1 MGKYTRGLLAVILA
15 VVLVLPAAAF
25 AMLPEANARSS
36 TGMDGPVMTGK
47 TVVDYDTS
55 NHWKF
60 WAGGYNGKEI
70 TTQNVGRIWT
80 DKTVRAVENGDSD
93 FLTTLSAI
101 SSTSDTT
108 VSGKP
113 LDIVLVLDASG
124 SMSDP
129 MGDGDP
135 IKRIDALKTAANS
148 FIDTI
153 AKENA
158 KISDE
163 SKQHQVAVVK
173 FSGNKSTTVGNDY
186 YRDDDGYTYNY
197 SQTMMG
203 LTNCS
208 EASATEPGATDLK
221 KTINAINPAGSTR
234 ADYGLQLADEVFSS
248 GRADAKKIVVFFTD
262 GSPTSSSGFEKKV
275 ANSAVNTAKKIKGN
289 GADIYAIGIFSGA
302 KPSDV
307 PTAEGISNENKF
319 MHAVSSNYPAASS
332 SISFW
337 GEWTINFGARA
348 ENANYYKSATSA
360 SELEKIFEEISGSI
374 IQAGY
379 PTEVHGGYGEHKSGY
394 ITFTDELGDFM
405 QVDNFTS
412 VVYNGET
419 FAKPAIKTE
428 GNVDTYKFT
437 GAAANL
443 VITVQHTE
451 KSKPRTG
458 DIVTVKI
465 PASLIPLRHFK
476 ITDGVLTV
484 DDAEPIQVNYTSSVK
499 RDALD
504 NLFTP
509 EKVAG
514 LKGYIESN
522 TITAENGSK
531 TVNFYANKWNG
542 GTLGDTIANFEPA
555 DSNRYYY
562 FQKQTPI
569 YVDKNCTTPATGSLA
584 AEGIYYYKDEF
595 EAKGTDSK
603 VEPRT
608 AIIEFTGGHAA
619 RFEGAIV
626 RDASGNLSFSEG
638 TARLAFIDEL
648 HTTKELVGGNP
659 TGTAADVLNLKW
671 NNTSAKSDAT
681 EVDVH
686 LGNNGK
692 ISFNVTPATVDTKT
706 SFGLTKVL
714 EGREWTDTDKFKF
727 ELSATSENDAPMPA
741 PATATVTK
749 ANLDDKGKAAI
760 NFGEITYNKPGEYTY
775 EVREVKGDAGGI
787 TYSKNVATF
796 KVTVAVKATGG
807 LKADV
812 EKISGET
819 EFKNTYSAKTETS
832 LTLEATKKLTGRP
845 MADDEFKFA
854 LSYAEHDEVLLD
866 ATNKGG
872 KVEFGPLTY
881 TTESLAKLVEEEKA
895 SFDDSSDKP
904 TWTIRYT
911 AAEQTGKLP
920 AGVSAAVSA
929 IDAYVTVVDNGD
941 GTLTATADY
950 GDAGNEF
957 VNAYTAAPAEASLV
971 GKKNLQVPDGLTPAD
986 ITGKFTFTVTG
997 EEGAPMPAN
1006 ASVTNDAK
1014 GKVDFGKITFT
1025 LDDLNK
1031 ALGEKPEK
1039 REHTFTY
1046 TVTESGEVA
1055 GVTNDA
1061 KLSREVSFTV
1071 TDDSKGKLSVS
1082 RNPDGNAAFTFTN
1095 TYNVT
1100 PVETSVT
1107 DQITATKVLTGRD
1120 MAEGE
1125 FSFELVEGEG
1135 KDAKVVATGKN
1146 AADGKIT
1153 MSAVKYTKARTHTYT
1168 LREVKGNAGG
1178 ITYSDAK
1185 FTIETTITDS
1195 GDGTLSATHVLK
1207 DVKVAEFKN
1216 SYNVTPKSSS
1226 VTEQITADKVLD
1238 GRDLKAG
1245 EFRFELVEGNNV
1257 VATGTNNADGKIV
1270 MDPVTYTA
1278 AGEHTY
1284 ILRETKAGTTENG
1297 ITYSTAEYTVVT
1309 TVKDNNDG
1317 TLSVEHK
1324 LQNVDKAT
1332 FENAYTV
1339 TPKSFSVTDQITAT
1353 KVLTGRDLKEG
1364 EFSFELVEGNDVV
1377 ATGKNDAR
1385 GKIKMSPI
1393 EYTAAGEHTYTLR
1406 EVKGD
1411 AGNGITYDGKTYTIE
1426 TTITDKGDG
1435 TLEAKHVLK
1444 GDGEAK
1450 FSNSYKPN
1458 PGEFS
1463 VTDQIT
1469 ATKSLTGRDLKE
1481 GEFSF
1486 ELVEGDKVV
1495 ATGTNDASGNITMGA
1510 VKYTEAGKHTYTL
1523 REVKGGTTSKGI
1535 TYSDAK
1541 YTIETTITD
1550 NGDGTLKAEHVLKD
1564 LTAATF
1570 KNTYSVTPTD
1580 ADLDFGLSKAVD
1592 GRAWTDSDEFS
1603 FTITA
1608 AEGTP
1613 LPDPATVTVSKKDA
1627 KDGIAAINFGKIRY
1641 TAAGTYKYEIRENAG
1656 NAAGMTYDG
1665 HVATAEVTV
1674 TENGEGV
1681 LTANVT
1687 KKESGRFTNTY
1698 RTELDY
1704 AAAGGLKLSK
1714 SLSGRPMT
1722 EGQFTFTVKPADE
1735 ASANALGLLPGA
1747 NNFQSPATAEA
1758 TVGLI
1763 DILAGH
1769 EVKFTQADAGK
1780 TFKYTVAEKND
1791 GKPGYTY
1798 DNAERTVT
1806 IVIADDGAG
1815 TLTATTT
1822 VSGGPEGT
1830 HETVHKSGENKV
1842 EKALVP
1848 FHNSY
1853 SATTNTPG
1861 GTAAQ
1866 VVATKTLTGRPMADG
1881 EFWFG
1886 IAYQGELVAYENLK
1900 PNIGGH
1906 VSFDTLHYDTKM
1918 LANLEAAGLAYRTDK
1933 DGKLAWT
1940 INYTAY
1946 EDLFGLPNGV
1956 SATTWSFGFKVIVVD
1971 NGDGTLTATVDY
1983 GGVEPLFENVYG
1995 ADAVDAALTG
2005 TKKLQVAEGLT
2016 PADITGKFTFT
2027 VTADEAGAPMP
2038 ERTTATND
2046 AAGNVDFGKI
2056 HFTLEDLNRALGVTD
2071 DATDKAEADEAD
2083 DVDADEAEAD
2093 ADADANADEPGDE
2106 SEPAAPTAPRSHT
2119 FAYTVTE
2126 SGSAPGV
2133 TNDANATRKVSYT
2146 VTDDGA
2152 GHLSVVRD
2160 GDDGAAFTFTNTY
2173 GVTPADSS
2181 VTDQVKTVKRLTGRD
2196 LAAGEFTFE
2205 LLEDDVVVAN
2215 GTNDANG
2222 TVTLSPIRYEAPGT
2236 HTYTLREACPNA
2248 LGLYKGVT
2256 YDGTTY
2262 TVVTTVS
2269 DNGDGTLTAA
2279 HKLEGATESAGFTNK
2294 YHAMPTQV
2302 SIGAIKVLEGREL
2315 KKDEFSFKLVGEDIE
2330 STVAN
2335 DADGK
2340 ISFDKFEYDEPGTH
2354 VYTISEVKGDEVGM
2368 TYDKSVFTVTV
2379 NVVDDGEGNLKANV
2393 AFTKG
2398 DKSVEGIVFNN
2409 TYKKP
2414 ETPVPTPDPGTPK
2427 TVTNIVK
2434 TVKGFL
2440 PTTGDQQAAALLMT
2454 FVIAMAGVGAL
2465 VWGIRKR

>member
-25 AMLPEANARSS
+25 AMPPEANARSS
-36 TGMDGPVMTGK
+36 TGMDGPIMTGK
-47 TVVDYDTS
+47 VADPDTS
-55 NHWKF
+55 GRWEI
-60 WAGGYNGKEI
+60 WAAGHGGNKV

-80 DKTVRAVENGDSD
+80 DKTVKATEENEESD
-93 FLTTLSAI
+93 FLTTLSAM
-101 SSTSDTT
+101 SSTSNSTVTVTT
-108 VSGKP
+108 P
-113 LDIVLVLDASG
+113 LDIVMVLDASG
-124 SMSDP
+124 SMDYE
-129 MGDGDP
+129 MGGGDP
-135 IKRIDALKTAANS
+135 TRRIDALESAASS
-148 FIDTI
+148 FIDAI
-153 AKENA
+153 AKQNEG
-158 KISDE
+158 IEGVDR
-163 SKQHQVAVVK
+163 QHKVAIVK
-173 FSGNKSTTVGNDY
+173 FAGKTSNNIGNET
-186 YRDDDGYTYNY
+186 YRDGGYTYNY
-197 SQTMMG
+197 TQVMKD
-203 LTNCS
+203 LTDCS
-208 EASATEPGATDLK
+208 GGNVKALK
-221 KTINAINPAGSTR
+221 HRIAQITPAGATR
-234 ADYGLQLADEVFSS
+234 ADNGLQLAEGITS

-262 GSPTSSSGFEKKV
+262 GTPTKIDKFDPTV
-275 ANSAVNTAKKIKGN
+275 ANAAVAAAKNMKDSK
-289 GADIYAIGIFSGA
+289 ATVYTIGIFDGADPSAGIQDSG
-302 KPSDV
+302 KSQK
-307 PTAEGISNENKF
+307 ENKF
-319 MHAVSSNYPAASS
+319 MQAVSSNYPNATA
-332 SISFW
+332 W
-337 GEWTINFGARA
+337 DTHGARA
-348 ENANYYKSATSA
+348 ENADYYKSATNAEELKKVFDDISQA
-360 SELEKIFEEISGSI
+360 ITSEPP
-374 IQAGY
+374 Y
-379 PTEVHGGYGEHKSGY
+379 PTEIHKGYDETKSGY

-405 QVDNFTS
+405 QVDGFTE
-412 VVYNGET
+412 VVINGMSFTKASKTVNKET
-419 FAKPAIKTE
+419 NT
-428 GNVDTYKFT
+428 DTYEFSGK
-437 GAAANL
+437 AKDL
-443 VITVQHTE
+443 LITVQRAGDDN
-451 KSKPRTG
+451 PRKG
-458 DIVTVKI
+458 DIVTVNI
-465 PASLIPLRHFK
+465 PASLIPLSHFK
-476 ITDGVLTV
+476 TV
-484 DDAEPIQVNYTSSVK
+484 DGKLSVDNVKPIQVKYASSVK
-499 RDALD
+499 SAALD

-514 LKGYIESN
+514 LKNYIEHN
-522 TITAENGSK
+522 TTVVDGTK
-531 TVNFYANKWNG
+531 TVSFYANKWSG
-542 GTLGDTIANFEPA
+542 GALGDTVATFEPA
-555 DSNRYYY
+555 DTNRYYY

-569 YVDKNCTTPATGSLA
+569 YADKDCTQPAKNSLA
-584 AEGIYYYKDEF
+584 DTGTYYYKDEF
-595 EAKGTDSK
+595 EERGSNGEAK
-603 VEPRT
+603 PAT
-608 AIIEFTGGHAA
+608 AVIEFVGGDAA
-619 RFEGAIV
+619 KFDGALV
-626 RDASGNLSFSEG
+626 ADEDGNLSFSVG

-648 HTTKELVGGNP
+648 HTTKGSVGGNS
-659 TGTAADVLNLKW
+659 TGTATDVLNPKW
-671 NNTSAKSDAT
+671 NNVSAKAT
-681 EVDVH
+681 ATHVNSY

-692 ISFNVTPATVDTKT
+692 ISFAYDMTPAMVNTKA

-714 EGREWTDTDKFKF
+714 KGRDWTNADAF
-727 ELSATSENDAPMPA
+727 EFGLTSESGAPMPA
-741 PATATVTK
+741 ARTATVRK
-749 ANLDDKGKAAI
+749 ADLDQGKAAI
-760 NFGEITYNKPGEYTY
+760 DFGTIEYTEPGTY
-775 EVREVKGDAGGI
+775 VYKVSEKHAGTTIDGI
-787 TYSKNVATF
+787 AYSKNVAEITVTVTPDKKGELSAGV
-796 KVTVAVKATGG
+796 KVT
-807 LKADV
+807 
-812 EKISGET
+812 SGET
-819 EFKNTYSAKTETS
+819 EFKNVY
-832 LTLEATKKLTGRP
+832 ATNPVESSVTDQITVTKSLTGRDLT
-845 MADDEFKFA
+845 ADEFSFELLEIIDK
-854 LSYAEHDEVLLD
+854 EVKPVETVKNAAD
-866 ATNKGG
+866 G
-872 KVEFGPLTY
+872 KVTF
-881 TTESLAKLVEEEKA
+881 
-895 SFDDSSDKP
+895 
-904 TWTIRYT
+904 
-911 AAEQTGKLP
+911 
-920 AGVSAAVSA
+920 SA
-929 IDAYVTVVDNGD
+929 IKYTEIGQHTYKLHEVKGNAGGIDYDDAVYTIVTTIADNGK
-941 GTLTATADY
+941 GQLVATHELK
-950 GDAGNEF
+950 DAKDVKSIEF
-957 VNAYTAAPAEASLV
+957 KNAYTTNATEASLA
-971 GKKNLQVPDGLTPAD
+971 GIKNLQVDDALTLAD

-997 EEGAPMPAN
+997 EEGAPMPAST
-1006 ASVTNDAK
+1006 SVHNDVD

-1031 ALGEKPEK
+1031 VLGEKPEK

-1061 KLSREVSFTV
+1061 KPPRTVSFTV
-1071 TDDSKGKLSVS
+1071 TDDSKGNLRVS
-1082 RNPDGNAAFTFTN
+1082 RKPDGDVAFTFTN
-1095 TYNVT
+1095 TYSVT
-1100 PVETSVT
+1100 PVKTSVT
-1107 DQITATKVLTGRD
+1107 DQIAATKVLTGRD

-1125 FSFELVEGEG
+1125 FSFELVEGGG
-1135 KDAKVVATGKN
+1135 KDVKVVATGKN

-1153 MSAVKYTKARTHTYT
+1153 MSP
-1168 LREVKGNAGG
+1168 
-1178 ITYSDAK
+1178 
-1185 FTIETTITDS
+1185 IE
-1195 GDGTLSATHVLK
+1195 
-1207 DVKVAEFKN
+1207 
-1216 SYNVTPKSSS
+1216 Y
-1226 VTEQITADKVLD
+1226 
-1238 GRDLKAG
+1238 
-1245 EFRFELVEGNNV
+1245 
-1257 VATGTNNADGKIV
+1257 
-1270 MDPVTYTA
+1270 
-1278 AGEHTY
+1278 
-1284 ILRETKAGTTENG
+1284 TKAGTH
-1297 ITYSTAEYTVVT
+1297 A
-1309 TVKDNNDG
+1309 
-1317 TLSVEHK
+1317 
-1324 LQNVDKAT
+1324 
-1332 FENAYTV
+1332 
-1339 TPKSFSVTDQITAT
+1339 
-1353 KVLTGRDLKEG
+1353 
-1364 EFSFELVEGNDVV
+1364 
-1377 ATGKNDAR
+1377 
-1385 GKIKMSPI
+1385 
-1393 EYTAAGEHTYTLR
+1393 
-1406 EVKGD
+1406 
-1411 AGNGITYDGKTYTIE
+1411 
-1426 TTITDKGDG
+1426 
-1435 TLEAKHVLK
+1435 
-1444 GDGEAK
+1444 
-1450 FSNSYKPN
+1450 
-1458 PGEFS
+1458 
-1463 VTDQIT
+1463 
-1469 ATKSLTGRDLKE
+1469 
-1481 GEFSF
+1481 
-1486 ELVEGDKVV
+1486 
-1495 ATGTNDASGNITMGA
+1495 
-1510 VKYTEAGKHTYTL
+1510 YTL

-1535 TYSDAK
+1535 TYSNAK
-1541 YTIETTITD
+1541 YTIQTTITD
-1550 NGDGTLKAEHVLKD
+1550 NGDGTLKAEHVLTGD
-1564 LTAATF
+1564 EPAEF
-1570 KNTYSVTPTD
+1570 KNSYSVTPID
-1580 ADLDFGLSKAVD
+1580 EELDFDLSKAID
-1592 GRAWTDSDEFS
+1592 GRDWTDSDKFS

-1608 AEGTP
+1608 SEGTP
-1613 LPDPATVTVSKKDA
+1613 LPDPATVTVNKHDA
-1627 KDGIAAINFGKIRY
+1627 KDGIAAVKFGKIRY
-1641 TAAGTYKYEIRENAG
+1641 TAAGTYTYEIRENAG
-1656 NAAGMTYDG
+1656 NAAGMAYDG

-1674 TENGEGV
+1674 TEDGEGK

-1687 KKESGRFTNTY
+1687 KKENGRFTNTY
-1698 RTELDY
+1698 RTELNY
-1704 AAAGGLKLSK
+1704 TAAGGLKLSK

-1722 EGQFTFTVKPADE
+1722 EGQFTFTVTPADE

-1747 NNFQSPATAEA
+1747 NSFKSPEAAEA

-1791 GKPGYTY
+1791 GQPGYTY
-1798 DNAERTVT
+1798 DDAVRTVT
-1806 IVIADDGAG
+1806 IAIADDTAG
-1815 TLTATTT
+1815 TLSATTT

-1830 HETVHKSGENKV
+1830 HTTVHKSGENKV
-1842 EKALVP
+1842 ESALVP

-1866 VVATKTLTGRPMADG
+1866 VVATKTLTGRPMVDG

-1983 GGVEPLFENVYG
+1983 AGVEPLFENAYG

-2038 ERTTATND
+2038 ERTTVTND

-2071 DATDKAEADEAD
+2071 DATDRAEADEAD
-2083 DVDADEAEAD
+2083 EVEADEAEAEE
-2093 ADADANADEPGDE
+2093 ADADVDTNADEPSDE
-2106 SEPAAPTAPRSHT
+2106 SEPTAPTAPRSHT

-2173 GVTPADSS
+2173 GVTPTDSS

-2269 DNGDGTLTAA
+2269 DNGDGTLAAA

-2354 VYTISEVKGDEVGM
+2354 VYTISEVKGDEAGM
-2368 TYDKSVFTVTV
+2368 TYDKSVFTATV

-2440 PTTGDQQAAALLMT
+2440 PTTGDQQAAALLMA

>member
-55 NHWKF
+55 GRWEI
-60 WAGGYNGKEI
+60 WAAGHGGNKV

-80 DKTVRAVENGDSD
+80 DKTVKATEENEESD
-93 FLTTLSAI
+93 FLTTLSAM
-101 SSTSDTT
+101 SSTSNSTVTVTT
-108 VSGKP
+108 P
-113 LDIVLVLDASG
+113 LDIVMVLDASG
-124 SMSDP
+124 SMDDP
-129 MGDGDP
+129 MGGGDST
-135 IKRIDALKTAANS
+135 KRIDALKSAANS
-148 FIDTI
+148 FINTI
-153 AKENA
+153 AKQNEG
-158 KISDE
+158 IEGVDR
-163 SKQHQVAVVK
+163 QHRVAIVK
-173 FSGNKSTTVGNDY
+173 FAGDKTNKVGNDQY
-186 YRDDDGYTYNY
+186 KKGQFWYNN
-197 SQTMMG
+197 SQVMKG
-203 LTNCS
+203 LTDCS
-208 EASATEPGATDLK
+208 GGNVKALKDTVAGIKPSGA
-221 KTINAINPAGSTR
+221 TR
-234 ADYGLQLADEVFSS
+234 ADYGLELAGDITS
-248 GRADAKKIVVFFTD
+248 GRADAKKTVVFFTD
-262 GSPTSSSGFEKKV
+262 GKPTSYSEFDSDV
-275 ANSAVNTAKKIKGN
+275 ANAAVTAAKKMKDGK
-289 GADIYAIGIFSGA
+289 ATVYTIGIFSGA
-302 KPSDV
+302 DPVADPSKKGTSDV
-307 PTAEGISNENKF
+307 NKF
-319 MHAVSSNYPAASS
+319 MHAVSSNYPDATSYASDEL
-332 SISFW
+332 
-337 GEWTINFGARA
+337 GTRA
-348 ENANYYKSATSA
+348 ENSDYYKSATNAEELKKVFDDISQA
-360 SELEKIFEEISGSI
+360 ITSEPP
-374 IQAGY
+374 Y
-379 PTEVHGGYGEHKSGY
+379 PTEIHKGYDETKSGY

-405 QVDNFTS
+405 QVDGFAEVVINGTPFTKAS
-412 VVYNGET
+412 KTVNKET
-419 FAKPAIKTE
+419 NT
-428 GNVDTYKFT
+428 DTYEFAGK
-437 GAAANL
+437 AKDL
-443 VITVQHTE
+443 LITVQRAGDDNPQ
-451 KSKPRTG
+451 KG
-458 DIVTVKI
+458 DIVTVNI
-465 PASLIPLRHFK
+465 PASLIPLSHFK
-476 ITDGVLTV
+476 TV
-484 DDAEPIQVNYTSSVK
+484 DGKLSVDSVKPIQVKYASSVK

-509 EKVAG
+509 EKVTG
-514 LKGYIESN
+514 LKDYIENN
-522 TITAENGSK
+522 TTVVDGTK
-531 TVNFYANKWNG
+531 TVSFYANKWSG
-542 GTLGDTIANFEPA
+542 GALGDTVATFEPA
-555 DSNRYYY
+555 DTNRYYY

-569 YVDKNCTTPATGSLA
+569 YTDKGCTQPAKNSLTDTGT
-584 AEGIYYYKDEF
+584 YYYKDEF
-595 EAKGTDSK
+595 EEQGSNGEAK
-603 VEPRT
+603 PAT
-608 AIIEFTGGHAA
+608 AVIEFIGGDAA
-619 RFEGAIV
+619 KFDGAIV
-626 RDASGNLSFSEG
+626 ADKDGNLSFSVG

-648 HTTKELVGGNP
+648 HTTKGSVGGNN
-659 TGTAADVLNLKW
+659 TGTATDVLNPKW
-671 NNTSAKSDAT
+671 NNVSAKAT
-681 EVDVH
+681 ATHVNSY

-692 ISFNVTPATVDTKT
+692 ISFAYNMTPATVETEAG
-706 SFGLTKVL
+706 FGLTKVL
-714 EGREWTDTDKFKF
+714 EGRDWTKGDTF
-727 ELSATSENDAPMPA
+727 EFGLTSENGAPIPES
-741 PATATVTK
+741 ATAPVTASVTK
-749 ANLDDKGKAAI
+749 DDLDDNGKAVI
-760 NFGEITYNKPGEYTY
+760 DFGTIKYTEPGTYVYRVSEKN
-775 EVREVKGDAGGI
+775 AGTTVDGI
-787 TYSKNVATF
+787 AYSKNVAEVTVTVTPNKRGELSAAV
-796 KVTVAVKATGG
+796 KVTWSE
-807 LKADV
+807 AD
-812 EKISGET
+812 ET
-819 EFKNTYSAKTETS
+819 EFKNAYTAEPVESSATDKIDV
-832 LTLEATKKLTGRP
+832 TKSLTGRDLTAGEFSFELREIKGEDSDLIETVKNA
-845 MADDEFKFA
+845 ADGKVTFSAIKYTEIGRHTYMLHEVKGNAGGIDYDDAFYTIVTTISDNGKGQLVATHELKGAEDVKSIEFK
-854 LSYAEHDEVLLD
+854 
-866 ATNKGG
+866 
-872 KVEFGPLTY
+872 
-881 TTESLAKLVEEEKA
+881 
-895 SFDDSSDKP
+895 
-904 TWTIRYT
+904 
-911 AAEQTGKLP
+911 
-920 AGVSAAVSA
+920 
-929 IDAYVTVVDNGD
+929 
-941 GTLTATADY
+941 
-950 GDAGNEF
+950 
-957 VNAYTAAPAEASLV
+957 NAYTTNAAEASLA
-971 GKKNLQVPDGLTPAD
+971 GIKNLQVADGLTPAD
-986 ITGKFTFTVTG
+986 IAGKFTFTVTG

-1071 TDDSKGKLSVS
+1071 TDDGKGNLSVS
-1082 RNPDGNAAFTFTN
+1082 CKPDGDVAFTFTN

-1107 DQITATKVLTGRD
+1107 DQITANKVLTGR
-1120 MAEGE
+1120 
-1125 FSFELVEGEG
+1125 EL
-1135 KDAKVVATGKN
+1135 
-1146 AADGKIT
+1146 AA
-1153 MSAVKYTKARTHTYT
+1153 
-1168 LREVKGNAGG
+1168 
-1178 ITYSDAK
+1178 
-1185 FTIETTITDS
+1185 
-1195 GDGTLSATHVLK
+1195 
-1207 DVKVAEFKN
+1207 
-1216 SYNVTPKSSS
+1216 
-1226 VTEQITADKVLD
+1226 
-1238 GRDLKAG
+1238 
-1245 EFRFELVEGNNV
+1245 
-1257 VATGTNNADGKIV
+1257 
-1270 MDPVTYTA
+1270 
-1278 AGEHTY
+1278 
-1284 ILRETKAGTTENG
+1284 
-1297 ITYSTAEYTVVT
+1297 
-1309 TVKDNNDG
+1309 
-1317 TLSVEHK
+1317 
-1324 LQNVDKAT
+1324 
-1332 FENAYTV
+1332 
-1339 TPKSFSVTDQITAT
+1339 
-1353 KVLTGRDLKEG
+1353 
-1364 EFSFELVEGNDVV
+1364 
-1377 ATGKNDAR
+1377 
-1385 GKIKMSPI
+1385 
-1393 EYTAAGEHTYTLR
+1393 
-1406 EVKGD
+1406 
-1411 AGNGITYDGKTYTIE
+1411 
-1426 TTITDKGDG
+1426 
-1435 TLEAKHVLK
+1435 
-1444 GDGEAK
+1444 
-1450 FSNSYKPN
+1450 
-1458 PGEFS
+1458 
-1463 VTDQIT
+1463 
-1469 ATKSLTGRDLKE
+1469 

-1495 ATGTNDASGNITMGA
+1495 ATGTNAADGAITMGKVA
-1510 VKYTEAGKHTYTL
+1510 YDKPGKHAYTL
-1523 REVKGGTTSKGI
+1523 REIKGGTTSKGI

-1564 LTAATF
+1564 ATAATF
-1570 KNTYSVTPTD
+1570 KNTYSVAPLD
-1580 ADLDFGLSKAVD
+1580 AELDFDLSKVIS
-1592 GRAWTDSDEFS
+1592 GRDWTDGDEFS

-1608 AEGTP
+1608 PEDAP

-1627 KDGIAAINFGKIRY
+1627 KDGIAAIKFGKIHY
-1641 TAAGTYKYEIRENAG
+1641 AAAGTYKYEIRENAG
-1656 NAAGMTYDG
+1656 STVGMTYDA

-1674 TENGEGV
+1674 TENGDGS

-1687 KKESGRFTNTY
+1687 KKENGRFTNTY
-1698 RTELDY
+1698 RTELNY
-1704 AAAGGLKLSK
+1704 TAAGGLWLSK
-1714 SLSGRPMT
+1714 YLDGRPMT
-1722 EGQFTFTVKPADE
+1722 EGQFTFTVTPADD
-1735 ASANALGLLPGA
+1735 ASARALGLLPGA
-1747 NNFQSPATAEA
+1747 NSFKSPAAAEA

-1769 EVKFTQADAGK
+1769 EVIFTQADAGK
-1780 TFKYTVAEKND
+1780 TFTYTVAEKND
-1791 GKPGYTY
+1791 GQPGYTY
-1798 DNAERTVT
+1798 DDAVRTVT
-1806 IVIADDGAG
+1806 IAIADDTAG

-1918 LANLEAAGLAYRTDK
+1918 LANLEAAGLAHRTDK

-1995 ADAVDAALTG
+1995 AEAVDAALTG

-2083 DVDADEAEAD
+2083 EAEADEAEAD
-2093 ADADANADEPGDE
+2093 EAEAEEADTDANADEPSDE
-2106 SEPAAPTAPRSHT
+2106 PEPAAPTAPRSHT
-2119 FAYTVTE
+2119 FTYTVTE

-2133 TNDANATRKVSYT
+2133 TNDTNATRKVSYT
-2146 VTDDGA
+2146 VSDDGA
-2152 GHLSVVRD
+2152 GHLSVKRE

-2173 GVTPADSS
+2173 GVAPTDSS

-2205 LLEDDVVVAN
+2205 LLEDGVVVAS
-2215 GTNDANG
+2215 GTNDVNG
-2222 TVTLSPIRYEAPGT
+2222 NVTLSPIRYEAPGT
-2236 HTYTLREACPNA
+2236 HTYMLREACPNA

-2269 DNGDGTLTAA
+2269 DNGDGTLTAT
-2279 HKLEGATESAGFTNK
+2279 HKLEGTTESAGFTNK

-2302 SIGAIKVLEGREL
+2302 SIGAVKVLEGREL

-2330 STVAN
+2330 STVTN

-2340 ISFDKFEYDEPGTH
+2340 INFDKFEYDEPGTH
-2354 VYTISEVKGDEVGM
+2354 AYTISEVKGDEVGM

-2440 PTTGDQQAAALLMT
+2440 PTTGDQQAAALLMA

>member
-1 MGKYTRGLLAVILA
+1 MSKYTRGLLAVILA

-36 TGMDGPVMTGK
+36 TGMDGPTATG

-113 LDIVLVLDASG
+113 LDIVMVLDASG
-124 SMSDP
+124 SMDDEMSRSDRT
-129 MGDGDP
+129 
-135 IKRIDALKTAANS
+135 KRIDALKTAANR

-153 AKENA
+153 ATQNQS
-158 KISDE
+158 ITDE
-163 SKQHQVAVVK
+163 SKQHQVAIVK
-173 FSGNKSTTVGNDY
+173 FAGTKRSTTVGND
-186 YRDDDGYTYNY
+186 RDENGYNY
-197 SQTMMG
+197 SQTMKK
-203 LTNCS
+203 LTLCKGEDAES
-208 EASATEPGATDLK
+208 LK
-221 KTINAINPAGSTR
+221 STIDSISPAGATR
-234 ADYGLQLADEVFSS
+234 ADYGLQLAEGISS
-248 GRADAKKIVVFFTD
+248 GRADAKKVVVFFTD
-262 GSPTSSSGFEKKV
+262 GSPTSSNGFEAKV
-275 ANSAVNTAKKIKGN
+275 ANDAINSAKKIKDK
-289 GADIYAIGIFSGA
+289 GADIYTIGIFSGVN
-302 KPSDV
+302 PSAD
-307 PTAEGISNENKF
+307 PTVDSTSKENKF

-332 SISFW
+332 SISIW
-337 GEWTINFGARA
+337 RGWTINFGARA

-360 SELEKIFEEISGSI
+360 AELEKIFEEISGSI
-374 IQAGY
+374 IKTGS
-379 PTEVHGGYGEHKSGY
+379 PTEVHDGYGEHESGY
-394 ITFTDELGDFM
+394 ITFTDRLGDFM
-405 QVDNFTS
+405 QVDDFTS
-412 VVYNGET
+412 VVYNGTT
-419 FAKPAIKTE
+419 FDKPTKKTE

-451 KSKPRTG
+451 EVKPQAG

-484 DDAEPIQVNYTSSVK
+484 DDTEPIRVNYTSSVK

-504 NLFTP
+504 NLFAP

-531 TVNFYANKWNG
+531 IVNFYANKWNAG
-542 GTLGDTIANFEPA
+542 ALGDTIANFEPA
-555 DSNRYYY
+555 DTNRYYY

-569 YVDKNCTTPATGSLA
+569 YTDKDCTQPAKNSLA
-584 AEGIYYYKDEF
+584 DTGTYYYKDEF
-595 EAKGTDSK
+595 EEQGENGEAKPASA
-603 VEPRT
+603 V
-608 AIIEFTGGHAA
+608 IEFIGGDAA
-619 RFEGAIV
+619 KFDGAIV
-626 RDASGNLSFSEG
+626 ADEDGSLSFSVG

-648 HTTKELVGGNP
+648 HTTKESVGGNN
-659 TGTAADVLNLKW
+659 TGTATDVLNPKW
-671 NNTSAKSDAT
+671 NNVSAKAT
-681 EVDVH
+681 ATHVNSY

-692 ISFNVTPATVDTKT
+692 ISFNVTPTTVDTKA

-714 EGREWTDTDKFKF
+714 EGRDWTDADEFKF

-741 PATATVTK
+741 HATATVT
-749 ANLDDKGKAAI
+749 NDDLDDNGKAAI
-760 NFGEITYNKPGEYTY
+760 DFGEITCNKPGEYTY
-775 EVREVKGDAGGI
+775 EVREVKGGAGGI
-787 TYSKNVATF
+787 TYSENVATF

-812 EKISGET
+812 EKISGKT
-819 EFKNTYSAKTETS
+819 EFKNTYSAKTETP
-832 LTLEATKKLTGRP
+832 LTLEATKTLTGRS

-854 LSYAEHDEVLLD
+854 LSYAGHDEVLLD
-866 ATNKGG
+866 ATNKSG

-881 TTESLAKLVEEEKA
+881 TTESLAKLVEEGKA
-895 SFDDSSDKP
+895 SVDASSDKP
-904 TWTIRYT
+904 TWTIRYI

-920 AGVSAAVSA
+920 AGVSATVSA
-929 IDAYVTVVDNGD
+929 IDACVTVVDNGD
-941 GTLTATADY
+941 GTLTATAVY

-957 VNAYTAAPAEASLV
+957 VNTYTAAPVEASLV

-986 ITGKFTFTVTG
+986 IAGKFTFTVTG

-1061 KLSREVSFTV
+1061 ETSRTVSFTV
-1071 TDDSKGKLSVS
+1071 TDDGEGTLRVS
-1082 RNPDGNAAFTFTN
+1082 RNPHGDAAFTFTN
-1095 TYNVT
+1095 AYNVT
-1100 PVETSVT
+1100 PIESRVT
-1107 DQITATKVLTGRD
+1107 DQITATKVLDGRD
-1120 MAEGE
+1120 LKDGE

-1153 MSAVKYTKARTHTYT
+1153 MSTIEYTKAGTHAYT

-1185 FTIETTITDS
+1185 FTIETTITDN

-1216 SYNVTPKSSS
+1216 SYNVTPLDAELDFDLSKA
-1226 VTEQITADKVLD
+1226 ID
-1238 GRDLKAG
+1238 GRD
-1245 EFRFELVEGNNV
+1245 
-1257 VATGTNNADGKIV
+1257 
-1270 MDPVTYTA
+1270 
-1278 AGEHTY
+1278 
-1284 ILRETKAGTTENG
+1284 
-1297 ITYSTAEYTVVT
+1297 
-1309 TVKDNNDG
+1309 
-1317 TLSVEHK
+1317 
-1324 LQNVDKAT
+1324 
-1332 FENAYTV
+1332 
-1339 TPKSFSVTDQITAT
+1339 
-1353 KVLTGRDLKEG
+1353 
-1364 EFSFELVEGNDVV
+1364 
-1377 ATGKNDAR
+1377 
-1385 GKIKMSPI
+1385 
-1393 EYTAAGEHTYTLR
+1393 
-1406 EVKGD
+1406 
-1411 AGNGITYDGKTYTIE
+1411 
-1426 TTITDKGDG
+1426 
-1435 TLEAKHVLK
+1435 
-1444 GDGEAK
+1444 
-1450 FSNSYKPN
+1450 
-1458 PGEFS
+1458 
-1463 VTDQIT
+1463 
-1469 ATKSLTGRDLKE
+1469 
-1481 GEFSF
+1481 
-1486 ELVEGDKVV
+1486 
-1495 ATGTNDASGNITMGA
+1495 
-1510 VKYTEAGKHTYTL
+1510 
-1523 REVKGGTTSKGI
+1523 
-1535 TYSDAK
+1535 
-1541 YTIETTITD
+1541 
-1550 NGDGTLKAEHVLKD
+1550 
-1564 LTAATF
+1564 
-1570 KNTYSVTPTD
+1570 
-1580 ADLDFGLSKAVD
+1580 
-1592 GRAWTDSDEFS
+1592 WTDSDKFS

-1608 AEGTP
+1608 PEGTP

-1627 KDGIAAINFGKIRY
+1627 KDGIAAIKFGKIHY

-1656 NAAGMTYDG
+1656 SAAGMTYDA

-1674 TENGEGV
+1674 TDNGKGV
-1681 LTANVT
+1681 LIANVT
-1687 KKESGRFTNTY
+1687 KKESGRFTNKY
-1698 RTELDY
+1698 HTELNY
-1704 AAAGGLKLSK
+1704 TAAGGLKLSK
-1714 SLSGRPMT
+1714 TLSGRPMT
-1722 EGQFTFTVKPADE
+1722 EGQFSFTVTPADE
-1735 ASANALGLLPGA
+1735 ASAKALGLLEGA
-1747 NNFQSPATAEA
+1747 NNFQSPAAAEG

-1780 TFKYTVAEKND
+1780 TFKYAVAEKND
-1791 GKPGYTY
+1791 GKSGYTY
-1798 DNAERTVT
+1798 DDAVRTVA
-1806 IVIADDGAG
+1806 IAIADDGAG

-1822 VSGGPEGT
+1822 VSGGPKGT
-1830 HETVHKSGENKV
+1830 PVTVHKSGENKV
-1842 EKALVP
+1842 ESAVVP
-1848 FHNSY
+1848 FANSY
-1853 SATTNTPG
+1853 HASTDNP

-1881 EFWFG
+1881 EFCFG
-1886 IAYQGELVAYENLK
+1886 IAYAGETEAINGTTAWNVN
-1900 PNIGGH
+1900 GQ
-1906 VSFDTLHYDTKM
+1906 VSFGTLHYDTEM
-1918 LANLEAAGLAYRTDK
+1918 LANLVSADRAIRTDA
-1933 DGKLAWT
+1933 DGNLAWT
-1940 INYTAY
+1940 INYTAFEY
-1946 EDLFGLPNGV
+1946 TNSLADKGITAAKP
-1956 SATTWSFGFKVIVVD
+1956 SFSFKVVVVD
-1971 NGDGTLTATVDY
+1971 NGDGTLTAKPDY
-1983 GGVEPLFENVYG
+1983 GGTEPVFENVYG
-1995 ADAVDAALTG
+1995 AEAADAALAG
-2005 TKKLQVAEGLT
+2005 TKKLQAAEGLT

-2038 ERTTATND
+2038 EHTTVTND

-2056 HFTLEDLNRALGVTD
+2056 HFTLDDLNRALGVTT
-2071 DATDKAEADEAD
+2071 DASGDASSDAE
-2083 DVDADEAEAD
+2083 
-2093 ADADANADEPGDE
+2093 ANADEVEVDADASGDE
-2106 SEPAAPTAPRSHT
+2106 TKDESKPAAPTAPRSHT
-2119 FAYTVTE
+2119 FTYTVTE

-2133 TNDANATRKVSYT
+2133 TNDANATHKVSYT

-2152 GHLSVVRD
+2152 GHLRVVRE

-2173 GVTPADSS
+2173 SVTPTDSS

-2205 LLEDDVVVAN
+2205 LLEDGVVVAT

-2222 TVTLSPIRYEAPGT
+2222 TVALSPIRYEAPGA
-2236 HTYTLREACPNA
+2236 HTYMLREACPNA

-2269 DNGDGTLTAA
+2269 DNGDGTLTAT
-2279 HKLEGATESAGFTNK
+2279 HKLEGTTESAGFTNK

-2330 STVAN
+2330 STVTN

-2340 ISFDKFEYDEPGTH
+2340 INFDKFEYDEPGTY
-2354 VYTISEVKGDEVGM
+2354 VYTISEVKGDEAGM
-2368 TYDKSVFTVTV
+2368 TYDKSVFTATV
-2379 NVVDDGEGNLKANV
+2379 NVADDGEGNLKANV

-2434 TVKGFL
+2434 TVKSFL
-2440 PTTGDQQAAALLMT
+2440 PTTGDQQAAALLMA
-2454 FVIAMAGVGAL
+2454 FVIAMTGVGAL

>member
-1 MGKYTRGLLAVILA
+1 MYR
-15 VVLVLPAAAF
+15 
-25 AMLPEANARSS
+25 
-36 TGMDGPVMTGK
+36 D
-47 TVVDYDTS
+47 
-55 NHWKF
+55 
-60 WAGGYNGKEI
+60 GGYSYNYTQVMKE
-70 TTQNVGRIWT
+70 
-80 DKTVRAVENGDSD
+80 
-93 FLTTLSAI
+93 LTYC
-101 SSTSDTT
+101 
-108 VSGKP
+108 
-113 LDIVLVLDASG
+113 SG
-124 SMSDP
+124 S
-129 MGDGDP
+129 
-135 IKRIDALKTAANS
+135 
-148 FIDTI
+148 
-153 AKENA
+153 NA
-158 KISDE
+158 D
-163 SKQHQVAVVK
+163 
-173 FSGNKSTTVGNDY
+173 
-186 YRDDDGYTYNY
+186 
-197 SQTMMG
+197 
-203 LTNCS
+203 
-208 EASATEPGATDLK
+208 DLK
-221 KTINAINPAGSTR
+221 KNTINKIQPAGATR
-234 ADYGLQLADEVFSS
+234 ADYGLELAEKITTTY
-248 GRADAKKIVVFFTD
+248 GRKDAKKIIVFFTD
-262 GSPTSSSGFEKKV
+262 GTPTKQNKFDAGV
-275 ANSAVNTAKKIKGN
+275 ANAAVTAAKNMKDGK
-289 GADIYAIGIFSGA
+289 ATVYTIGIFDGA
-302 KPSDV
+302 NPKASVQDSK
-307 PTAEGISNENKF
+307 TSQENKF
-319 MHAVSSNYPAASS
+319 MQAVSSNYPNATA
-332 SISFW
+332 W
-337 GEWTINFGARA
+337 DAHGARA
-348 ENANYYKSATSA
+348 ENSDYYKSATDAEELKKVFDDISQA
-360 SELEKIFEEISGSI
+360 ITSE
-374 IQAGY
+374 APY
-379 PTEVHGGYGEHKSGY
+379 PTEIDKGYDATKSGY

-405 QVDNFTS
+405 QVDSFTE
-412 VVYNGET
+412 VVINGTPFTKTDKTVNKET
-419 FAKPAIKTE
+419 NT
-428 GNVDTYKFT
+428 DTYEFT
-437 GAAANL
+437 GKAKDL
-443 VITVQHTE
+443 LITVQ
-451 KSKPRTG
+451 RAG
-458 DIVTVKI
+458 DDNPQKGDVVTVSI
-465 PASLIPLRHFK
+465 PASLIPLSHFK
-476 ITDGVLTV
+476 TV
-484 DDAEPIQVNYTSSVK
+484 DGKLSVDSAQPIRVKYTSSVK
-499 RDALD
+499 STALD

-509 EKVAG
+509 EKVTG
-514 LKGYIESN
+514 LKDYIENN
-522 TITAENGSK
+522 TTVANGAK
-531 TVNFYANKWNG
+531 TVNFYANKWAAG
-542 GTLGDTIANFEPA
+542 DLGNTVATFEPA
-555 DSNRYYY
+555 DTNRYYY

-569 YVDKNCTTPATGSLA
+569 YTDKGCTQPAKNSLTDTGT
-584 AEGIYYYKDEF
+584 YYYKDEF
-595 EAKGTDSK
+595 EERGENGEAKPAAA
-603 VEPRT
+603 V
-608 AIIEFTGGHAA
+608 IEFIGGDAA
-619 RFEGAIV
+619 KFDGAIV
-626 RDASGNLSFSEG
+626 ADEGGNLSFSVG

-648 HTTKELVGGNP
+648 HTTKESVGGNN
-659 TGTAADVLNLKW
+659 TGTATDVLNPKW
-671 NNTSAKSDAT
+671 NNVSAKAT
-681 EVDVH
+681 ATHVNSY

-692 ISFNVTPATVDTKT
+692 ISFNVTPTTVDTKA

-714 EGREWTDTDKFKF
+714 EGRSWTDADEFKF
-727 ELSATSENDAPMPA
+727 ELSATPKNDAPMPA
-741 PATATVTK
+741 STDTTVHK
-749 ANLDDKGKAAI
+749 PDPDGKAAI
-760 NFGEITYNKPGEYTY
+760 DFGEITYNKPGEYTY

-796 KVTVAVKATGG
+796 KVTVAVNATGG

-819 EFKNTYSAKTETS
+819 EFKNTYSAKMETP
-832 LTLEATKKLTGRP
+832 LTLEATKTLTGRP

-854 LSYAEHDEVLLD
+854 LSYAGHDEVLLD

-881 TTESLAKLVEEEKA
+881 TTKSLAKLVEEDKA
-895 SFDDSSDKP
+895 SLDASSDKP
-904 TWTIRYT
+904 TWTIHYI

-920 AGVSAAVSA
+920 AGVSATVSA
-929 IDAYVTVVDNGD
+929 IDACVTVVDNGD
-941 GTLTATADY
+941 GTLTATAVY

-957 VNAYTAAPAEASLV
+957 VNTYTAAPAEASLV
-971 GKKNLQVPDGLTPAD
+971 GKKNLQVPKGLTPAD
-986 ITGKFTFTVTG
+986 IAGKFTFTVTG
-997 EEGAPMPAN
+997 EDGAPMPAN
-1006 ASVTNDAK
+1006 ASVTNHAK

-1071 TDDSKGKLSVS
+1071 IDDGKGNLSVS
-1082 RNPDGNAAFTFTN
+1082 HKPDGDVAFTFTN

-1107 DQITATKVLTGRD
+1107 DQITANKVLID
-1120 MAEGE
+1120 
-1125 FSFELVEGEG
+1125 
-1135 KDAKVVATGKN
+1135 
-1146 AADGKIT
+1146 
-1153 MSAVKYTKARTHTYT
+1153 
-1168 LREVKGNAGG
+1168 
-1178 ITYSDAK
+1178 
-1185 FTIETTITDS
+1185 
-1195 GDGTLSATHVLK
+1195 
-1207 DVKVAEFKN
+1207 
-1216 SYNVTPKSSS
+1216 
-1226 VTEQITADKVLD
+1226 
-1238 GRDLKAG
+1238 
-1245 EFRFELVEGNNV
+1245 
-1257 VATGTNNADGKIV
+1257 
-1270 MDPVTYTA
+1270 
-1278 AGEHTY
+1278 
-1284 ILRETKAGTTENG
+1284 
-1297 ITYSTAEYTVVT
+1297 
-1309 TVKDNNDG
+1309 
-1317 TLSVEHK
+1317 
-1324 LQNVDKAT
+1324 
-1332 FENAYTV
+1332 
-1339 TPKSFSVTDQITAT
+1339 
-1353 KVLTGRDLKEG
+1353 RDLKEG
-1364 EFSFELVEGNDVV
+1364 EFSFELVEGNKVV
-1377 ATGKNDAR
+1377 ATGINDAE
-1385 GKIKMSPI
+1385 GNITMSAVK
-1393 EYTAAGEHTYTLR
+1393 YTEAGEHTYTLR
-1406 EVKGD
+1406 EVNGGTISK
-1411 AGNGITYDGKTYTIE
+1411 GITYGDAKYTIE

-1435 TLEAKHVLK
+1435 TL
-1444 GDGEAK
+1444 
-1450 FSNSYKPN
+1450 
-1458 PGEFS
+1458 
-1463 VTDQIT
+1463 
-1469 ATKSLTGRDLKE
+1469 
-1481 GEFSF
+1481 
-1486 ELVEGDKVV
+1486 
-1495 ATGTNDASGNITMGA
+1495 
-1510 VKYTEAGKHTYTL
+1510 
-1523 REVKGGTTSKGI
+1523 
-1535 TYSDAK
+1535 
-1541 YTIETTITD
+1541 
-1550 NGDGTLKAEHVLKD
+1550 KAEHVLKD
-1564 LTAATF
+1564 AKTATF

-1580 ADLDFGLSKAVD
+1580 ADLDFDLSKAID
-1592 GRAWTDSDEFS
+1592 GREWTDGDEFS

-1608 AEGTP
+1608 PDGAP
-1613 LPDPATVTVSKKDA
+1613 LPDPATVTVSKHDA
-1627 KDGIAAINFGKIRY
+1627 KDGIAAIKFGKIRY

-1656 NAAGMTYDG
+1656 NTVGMTYDS

-1674 TENGEGV
+1674 TENGDGN

-1687 KKESGRFTNTY
+1687 KKENGRFTNKY
-1698 RTELDY
+1698 RTELNY
-1704 AAAGGLKLSK
+1704 TAAGGLWLSK
-1714 SLSGRPMT
+1714 YLDGRPMT
-1722 EGQFTFTVKPADE
+1722 EGQFTFTVTPADD
-1735 ASANALGLLPGA
+1735 ASARALGLLPGA
-1747 NNFQSPATAEA
+1747 NSFKSPAAAEA

-1769 EVKFTQADAGK
+1769 EVIFTQADAGK
-1780 TFKYTVAEKND
+1780 TFTYTVAEKND
-1791 GKPGYTY
+1791 GQPGYTY
-1798 DNAERTVT
+1798 DDAVRTVT
-1806 IVIADDGAG
+1806 IAIADDTAG

-1866 VVATKTLTGRPMADG
+1866 VVATKTLAGRPMADG

-1995 ADAVDAALTG
+1995 AEAVDAALTG
-2005 TKKLQVAEGLT
+2005 TKKLQAAEGLT

-2083 DVDADEAEAD
+2083 EAEADEAEAEE
-2093 ADADANADEPGDE
+2093 ADTDANADEPSDE
-2106 SEPAAPTAPRSHT
+2106 PEPAAPTAPRSHT
-2119 FAYTVTE
+2119 FTYTVTE

-2133 TNDANATRKVSYT
+2133 TNDTNATRKVSYT
-2146 VTDDGA
+2146 VSDDGA
-2152 GHLSVVRD
+2152 GHLSVKRE

-2173 GVTPADSS
+2173 GVAPTDSS

-2269 DNGDGTLTAA
+2269 DNGDGTLTAT
-2279 HKLEGATESAGFTNK
+2279 HKLEGTTESAGFTNK
-2294 YHAMPTQV
+2294 YHAMPTQI

-2330 STVAN
+2330 STVTN

-2340 ISFDKFEYDEPGTH
+2340 INFDKFEYDEPGTH
-2354 VYTISEVKGDEVGM
+2354 AYTISEVKGDEVGM

-2414 ETPVPTPDPGTPK
+2414 ETPVLTPDPGTRK

-2440 PTTGDQQAAALLMT
+2440 PTTGDQQAAALLMA

>member
-1 MGKYTRGLLAVILA
+1 MDRQHKVAIVK
-15 VVLVLPAAAF
+15 F
-25 AMLPEANARSS
+25 A
-36 TGMDGPVMTGK
+36 GK
-47 TVVDYDTS
+47 TS
-55 NHWKF
+55 N
-60 WAGGYNGKEI
+60 NI
-70 TTQNVGRIWT
+70 
-80 DKTVRAVENGDSD
+80 
-93 FLTTLSAI
+93 
-101 SSTSDTT
+101 
-108 VSGKP
+108 
-113 LDIVLVLDASG
+113 
-124 SMSDP
+124 
-129 MGDGDP
+129 
-135 IKRIDALKTAANS
+135 
-148 FIDTI
+148 
-153 AKENA
+153 
-158 KISDE
+158 
-163 SKQHQVAVVK
+163 
-173 FSGNKSTTVGNDY
+173 GNET
-186 YRDDDGYTYNY
+186 YRDGGYTYNY
-197 SQTMMG
+197 TQVMKD
-203 LTNCS
+203 LTDCS
-208 EASATEPGATDLK
+208 GGNVKALK
-221 KTINAINPAGSTR
+221 HRIAQITPAGATR
-234 ADYGLQLADEVFSS
+234 ADNGLQLAEGITS

-262 GSPTSSSGFEKKV
+262 GTPTKIDKFDPTV
-275 ANSAVNTAKKIKGN
+275 ANAAVAAAKNMKDSK
-289 GADIYAIGIFSGA
+289 ATVYTIGIFDGADPSAGIQDSG
-302 KPSDV
+302 KSQK
-307 PTAEGISNENKF
+307 ENKF
-319 MHAVSSNYPAASS
+319 MQAVSSNYPNATA
-332 SISFW
+332 W
-337 GEWTINFGARA
+337 DTHGARA
-348 ENANYYKSATSA
+348 ENADYYKSATNAEELKKVFDDISQA
-360 SELEKIFEEISGSI
+360 ITSE
-374 IQAGY
+374 APY
-379 PTEVHGGYGEHKSGY
+379 PTEIHKGYDETKSGY

-405 QVDNFTS
+405 QVDSFTE
-412 VVYNGET
+412 VVINGTPFTNPSKTVNKET
-419 FAKPAIKTE
+419 KT
-428 GNVDTYKFT
+428 DTYEFDGK
-437 GAAANL
+437 AKDL
-443 VITVQHTE
+443 LITAQRAGDDNPQ
-451 KSKPRTG
+451 KG
-458 DIVTVKI
+458 DIVTVNI
-465 PASLIPLRHFK
+465 PASLIPLSHFK
-476 ITDGVLTV
+476 TV
-484 DDAEPIQVNYTSSVK
+484 DGKLSVDTVKPIQVKYASSVK
-499 RDALD
+499 KVALD

-514 LKGYIESN
+514 LKDYIEHN
-522 TITAENGSK
+522 TTVVDGTK
-531 TVNFYANKWNG
+531 TVNFFANKWSG
-542 GTLGDTIANFEPA
+542 GALGDTVATFEPA
-555 DSNRYYY
+555 DTNRYYY

-569 YVDKNCTTPATGSLA
+569 YTDKDCTQPAKNSLA
-584 AEGIYYYKDEF
+584 ETGTYYYKDEF
-595 EAKGTDSK
+595 EEQGENGEAKPASA
-603 VEPRT
+603 V
-608 AIIEFTGGHAA
+608 IEFIGGDAA
-619 RFEGAIV
+619 KFDGAIV
-626 RDASGNLSFSEG
+626 ADEDGNLSFSVG

-648 HTTKELVGGNP
+648 HTTKKSVGGNN
-659 TGTAADVLNLKW
+659 TGTATDVLNPKW
-671 NNTSAKSDAT
+671 NNVSAKAT
-681 EVDVH
+681 ATHVNSY

-692 ISFNVTPATVDTKT
+692 ISFNVTPATVDTKA

-714 EGREWTDTDKFKF
+714 EGRDWTKEDTF
-727 ELSATSENDAPMPA
+727 EFGLTSENGAPIPES
-741 PATATVTK
+741 ATAPVTASVTK
-749 ANLDDKGKAAI
+749 DDLDDKGKAVI
-760 NFGEITYNKPGEYTY
+760 DFGTIKYTEPGTYVYRVSEKN
-775 EVREVKGDAGGI
+775 AGTTVDGI
-787 TYSKNVATF
+787 AYSKNVAEVTVTVTPNKRGELSAAV
-796 KVTVAVKATGG
+796 KVTWSE
-807 LKADV
+807 AD
-812 EKISGET
+812 ET
-819 EFKNTYSAKTETS
+819 EFKNVYTAEPVESSVTDKIDV
-832 LTLEATKKLTGRP
+832 TKSLTGRDLTAGEFSFELREIKGEDSELIETVKNA
-845 MADDEFKFA
+845 ADGMVTFSAIKYTEIGQHTYKLHEVKGNAGGIDYDDAVYTIVTTIADNGKGQLVATHELKDAKDVKSIEFKN
-854 LSYAEHDEVLLD
+854 V
-866 ATNKGG
+866 
-872 KVEFGPLTY
+872 Y
-881 TTESLAKLVEEEKA
+881 TTN
-895 SFDDSSDKP
+895 
-904 TWTIRYT
+904 
-911 AAEQTGKLP
+911 AAE
-920 AGVSAAVSA
+920 V
-929 IDAYVTVVDNGD
+929 
-941 GTLTATADY
+941 
-950 GDAGNEF
+950 
-957 VNAYTAAPAEASLV
+957 SLV
-971 GKKNLQVPDGLTPAD
+971 GKKNLQVADGLTPAD
-986 ITGKFTFTVTG
+986 IAGKFTFTVTG
-997 EEGAPMPAN
+997 EDGAPMPAN
-1006 ASVTNDAK
+1006 ASVTNHAK

-1025 LDDLNK
+1025 LDDINK

-1071 TDDSKGKLSVS
+1071 TDDGKGNLKVS
-1082 RNPDGNAAFTFTN
+1082 HKPDGDVAFTFTN

-1107 DQITATKVLTGRD
+1107 DQITANKVLTGREL
-1120 MAEGE
+1120 AAGE
-1125 FSFELVEGEG
+1125 FSFELVEG
-1135 KDAKVVATGKN
+1135 DKVVAKGTN
-1146 AADGKIT
+1146 AADG
-1153 MSAVKYTKARTHTYT
+1153 
-1168 LREVKGNAGG
+1168 
-1178 ITYSDAK
+1178 
-1185 FTIETTITDS
+1185 TIAMDKTI
-1195 GDGTLSATHVLK
+1195 
-1207 DVKVAEFKN
+1207 
-1216 SYNVTPKSSS
+1216 Y
-1226 VTEQITADKVLD
+1226 DK
-1238 GRDLKAG
+1238 
-1245 EFRFELVEGNNV
+1245 
-1257 VATGTNNADGKIV
+1257 
-1270 MDPVTYTA
+1270 P
-1278 AGEHTY
+1278 
-1284 ILRETKAGTTENG
+1284 
-1297 ITYSTAEYTVVT
+1297 
-1309 TVKDNNDG
+1309 
-1317 TLSVEHK
+1317 
-1324 LQNVDKAT
+1324 
-1332 FENAYTV
+1332 
-1339 TPKSFSVTDQITAT
+1339 
-1353 KVLTGRDLKEG
+1353 
-1364 EFSFELVEGNDVV
+1364 
-1377 ATGKNDAR
+1377 
-1385 GKIKMSPI
+1385 
-1393 EYTAAGEHTYTLR
+1393 GEHTYTLR
-1406 EVKGD
+1406 EVNGGTISK
-1411 AGNGITYDGKTYTIE
+1411 GITYGDAKYTIE

-1435 TLEAKHVLK
+1435 TL
-1444 GDGEAK
+1444 
-1450 FSNSYKPN
+1450 
-1458 PGEFS
+1458 
-1463 VTDQIT
+1463 
-1469 ATKSLTGRDLKE
+1469 
-1481 GEFSF
+1481 
-1486 ELVEGDKVV
+1486 
-1495 ATGTNDASGNITMGA
+1495 
-1510 VKYTEAGKHTYTL
+1510 
-1523 REVKGGTTSKGI
+1523 
-1535 TYSDAK
+1535 
-1541 YTIETTITD
+1541 
-1550 NGDGTLKAEHVLKD
+1550 KAEHVLKD
-1564 LTAATF
+1564 AKTATF

-1580 ADLDFGLSKAVD
+1580 ADLDFDLSKAID
-1592 GRAWTDSDEFS
+1592 GREWTDGDEFS

-1608 AEGTP
+1608 PEGAP
-1613 LPDPATVTVSKKDA
+1613 LPDPATVTVSEYDA
-1627 KDGIAAINFGKIRY
+1627 KDGIAAIKFGKIRY

-1656 NAAGMTYDG
+1656 NTVGMTYDS

-1674 TENGEGV
+1674 TEDGEGN

-1687 KKESGRFTNTY
+1687 KKETGRFTNTY

-1714 SLSGRPMT
+1714 TLCGRPMT
-1722 EGQFTFTVKPADE
+1722 EGQFTFTVTPADDD
-1735 ASANALGLLPGA
+1735 SARALGLLPGA
-1747 NNFQSPATAEA
+1747 NNFESPATIEG

-1791 GKPGYTY
+1791 GQPGYTY
-1798 DNAERTVT
+1798 DDAVRTVT
-1806 IVIADDGAG
+1806 IAIVDDTAG

-1995 ADAVDAALTG
+1995 ADAVDATLTG

-2038 ERTTATND
+2038 ERTTVTND

-2083 DVDADEAEAD
+2083 EAEADEAEAEE
-2093 ADADANADEPGDE
+2093 ADPAADANVDE

-2126 SGSAPGV
+2126 TGSAPGV

-2152 GHLSVVRD
+2152 GHLSVKRE

-2173 GVTPADSS
+2173 SVTPTDSS

-2196 LAAGEFTFE
+2196 LAVGEFTFD
-2205 LLEDDVVVAN
+2205 LLEDDVVVAS

-2269 DNGDGTLTAA
+2269 DNGDGTLTAT
-2279 HKLEGATESAGFTNK
+2279 HKLEGTTESAGFTNK